1 MSENGNRW
9 AFRALAALI
18 AVGVWL
24 PASFFPRVRDM
35 TERPTLET
43 VQVARV
49 NYEDHDRMVV
59 VGSPTLGSPDDPKD
73 ALQIQVRGSEDAV
86 ESLNRD
92 RIRVQVPLGENLF
105 GGPAYG
111 GPREVEIILT
121 TENVVLPDDAE
132 GIEVV
137 SLTPEQLTLTLDEEV
152 SAQVPVQVAEWRG
165 EPIGG
170 FVVDHENVR
179 IVPDRATVRGA
190 RSEINR
196 LGYALA
202 GPIDIDGRGLG
213 FVAEQVR
220 LRFESESVVVEFPTF
235 VRVEVPMIE
244 GREPQGDA
252 PRPVLDGV
260 GDESNL

>member
-1 MSENGNRW
+1 MSEGRDRW

-24 PASFFPRVRDM
+24 PASFFPRLQEM
-35 TERPTLET
+35 TGRPIEES

-59 VGSPTLGSPDDPKD
+59 VGSPTLGSPEDPKEE
-73 ALQIQVRGSEDAV
+73 LLVQIRGSEDAV
-86 ESLNRD
+86 AALNQD

-105 GGPAYG
+105 GGPIYG
-111 GPREVEIILT
+111 GPREVEVILT

-132 GIEVV
+132 GIEVI
-137 SLTPEQLTLTLDEEV
+137 SLTPEELTLTLDEEV
-152 SAQVPVQVAEWRG
+152 SAQVPVHVDRWRG

-170 FVVDHENVR
+170 FIVDYDNVR

-190 RSEINR
+190 RSEINKF
-196 LGYALA
+196 GYALA

-213 FVAEQVR
+213 FVEEQVR

-244 GREPQGDA
+244 GREPLGA
-252 PRPVLDGV
+252 AGP
-260 GDESNL
+260 

>member
-1 MSENGNRW
+1 MNEGRDRW

-18 AVGVWL
+18 AVGIWL
-24 PASFFPRVRDM
+24 PASFFPRLREM
-35 TERPTLET
+35 TGRPIEES

-59 VGSPTLGSPDDPKD
+59 VGSPTLGSFADPREQ
-73 ALQIQVRGSEDAV
+73 LLVQIRGSEDAV
-86 ESLNRD
+86 ASLNRE
-92 RIRVQVPLGENLF
+92 RIRVRVPLGENLF
-105 GGPAYG
+105 GGPTYG
-111 GPREVEIILT
+111 GPREVEVLLT

-132 GIEVV
+132 GIEVI

-152 SAQVPVQVAEWRG
+152 SVQVPVQVERWRG

-170 FVVDHENVR
+170 FIVDYDNVR

-196 LGYALA
+196 FGYALA
-202 GPIDIDGRGLG
+202 GPINIDGRGVD
-213 FVAEQVR
+213 FVEEQVR
-220 LRFESESVVVEFPTF
+220 LRFESESVVVESPTF

-244 GREPQGDA
+244 GREPQGDGG
-252 PRPVLDGV
+252 P
-260 GDESNL
+260 

>member
-1 MSENGNRW
+1 MSESRSRW

-24 PASFFPRVRDM
+24 PASFIPRVRDM
-35 TERPTLET
+35 TERPTLES

-59 VGSPTLGSPDDPKD
+59 VGSPTLGSLDDPKE
-73 ALQIQVRGSEDAV
+73 ALSVQIRGSEDAI

-105 GGPAYG
+105 GGTTYG
-111 GPREVEIILT
+111 GPREVEVILT

-137 SLTPEQLTLTLDEEV
+137 SLTPERLILTLDEEV
-152 SAQVPVQVAEWRG
+152 SVQVPVQVEEWRG

-170 FVVDHENVR
+170 FVVDHDNVR

-213 FVAEQVR
+213 FVQEQAR

-244 GREPQGDA
+244 GREPQGGP
-252 PRPVLDGV
+252 PRPLVERP
-260 GDESNL
+260 GDEPDP

>member
-1 MSENGNRW
+1 MSESRNRW

-35 TERPTLET
+35 TERPIEES

-49 NYEDHDRMVV
+49 NYEDHDQMVV
-59 VGSPTLGSPDDPKD
+59 VGSPTLGSLDDPKEV
-73 ALQIQVRGSEDAV
+73 LSVQIRGSEDAV

-92 RIRVQVPLGENLF
+92 RIRVQVPLGDNLF
-105 GGPAYG
+105 GGPTYG
-111 GPREVEIILT
+111 GPREVDVILT

-132 GIEVV
+132 GVEVV
-137 SLTPEQLTLTLDEEV
+137 SITPDQLTLTLDEEV
-152 SAQVPVQVAEWRG
+152 SFQVPVQVAEWRG

-170 FVVDHENVR
+170 FVVDHDNVR

-213 FVAEQVR
+213 FVEEQAR

-244 GREPQGDA
+244 AREPQGDA
-252 PRPVLDGV
+252 PRPRVERL
-260 GDESNL
+260 SNEPNL

>member
-1 MSENGNRW
+1 MSESRDRW

-35 TERPTLET
+35 TERPIEES

-49 NYEDHDRMVV
+49 NYEDHDQMVV
-59 VGSPTLGSPDDPKD
+59 VGSPTLGSSDDPKE
-73 ALQIQVRGSEDAV
+73 ALSVQIRGSEDAV

-92 RIRVQVPLGENLF
+92 RIRVQVPLGDNLF
-105 GGPAYG
+105 GGPTYG
-111 GPREVEIILT
+111 GPREVDVILT

-137 SLTPEQLTLTLDEEV
+137 SITPEQLTLTLDEEV
-152 SAQVPVQVAEWRG
+152 SFQVPVQVDEWRG

-213 FVAEQVR
+213 FVEEQAR

-244 GREPQGDA
+244 GREPPGDV
-252 PRPVLDGV
+252 PRPQVERL
-260 GDESNL
+260 SNEPNL